1 MDTNDIYIKINLLGH
16 SYSWLR
22 STRISWRHKW
32 LDGKKMRTRKTCMLM
47 MMKLKTIFV
56 SKKNVIYIIYKLISL
71 TIRAAVIIIEIHFDP
86 VLTQITKPA
95 NFVDN

>member
-1 MDTNDIYIKINLLGH
+1 
-16 SYSWLR
+16 
-22 STRISWRHKW
+22 
-32 LDGKKMRTRKTCMLM
+32 M